1 MSQLDEVLALAA
13 NNTAGEFSISG
24 DSLAVLFYALDF
36 AQSLDNWRDYPDEEL
51 SETDIDEI
59 KALVDGAIDQL
70 MRPIMAA
77 PIGGLMAF
85 GGASAP
91 DKWLLCD
98 GSEISRTTYADLFAI
113 IGVAYGA
120 GNGTTTFNL
129 PDMRGRSTMGAD
141 GSLVSGLGTQAGAA
155 AVALSINNL
164 PSHDHDYADPGH
176 THGLTS
182 PFTSIIGARPAGGA
196 AAAAGST
203 ISGGAAIA
211 SNITG
216 ITFHAQGGNIPHAN
230 LHPVLGV
237 NYIIYAGV

>member
-1 MSQLDEVLALAA
+1 MSELAQVQALAA
-13 NNTAGEFSISG
+13 NNTAGNFSLSG
-24 DSLAVLFYALDF
+24 ESLAVLFYALDF
-36 AQSLDNWRDYPDEEL
+36 AQNLDNWRDYPNEEISSSDL
-51 SETDIDEI
+51 DEI
-59 KALVDGAIDQL
+59 QRLVDGAIDQI
-70 MRPIMAA
+70 MRPKNMT
-77 PIGGLMAF
+77 PIGAIQSF
-85 GGASAP
+85 GGSVQP
-91 DKWLLCD
+91 DEWLFCD
-98 GSEISRTTYADLFAI
+98 GTAISRTTYADLFAI

-129 PDMRGRSTMGAD
+129 PDMRGRSTMGVD

-211 SNITG
+211 SNTTG
-216 ITFHAQGGNIPHAN
+216 ITFHAQGSNAPHAN

-237 NYIIYAGV
+237 NFIIYAGV